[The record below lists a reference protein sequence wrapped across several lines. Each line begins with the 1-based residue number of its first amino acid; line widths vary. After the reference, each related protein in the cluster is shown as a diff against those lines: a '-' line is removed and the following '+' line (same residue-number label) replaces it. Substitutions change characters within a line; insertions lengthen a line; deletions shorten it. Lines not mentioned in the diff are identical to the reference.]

1 VREGVTVDYRNIDCG
16 NRPDPAAF
24 ARDWDRTIVTAIKP
38 LDPRLTAVTAALN
51 KSHVNGGAK
60 VAQFEIEAID
70 AVAWVLARNRL
81 SKYDFFRHFFERAAV
96 VKAFPEAAMPTADIA
111 SFEAEDIPTAIET
124 LSRVISGG
132 GAYRR
137 FAGSDSDALKLARS
151 FLNAASSAGV
161 SETSAWVN
169 WKPWTGWFFDVAW
182 DSTFFWFD
190 PRSGVATVL
199 LVTDTD

>member
-24 ARDWDRTIVTAIKP
+24 VRDWDRTIVTAIKP

-60 VAQFEIEAID
+60 VAQLEIEAID

-111 SFEAEDIPTAIET
+111 SFEAEGIPTAIET

-137 FAGSDSDALKLARS
+137 IGQRCPEACAKLLERRQQCRRFRDLGMGELEAMDRLV
-151 FLNAASSAGV
+151 FRRCLGQH
-161 SETSAWVN
+161 
-169 WKPWTGWFFDVAW
+169 F
-182 DSTFFWFD
+182 
-190 PRSGVATVL
+190 L
-199 LVTDTD
+199 LV